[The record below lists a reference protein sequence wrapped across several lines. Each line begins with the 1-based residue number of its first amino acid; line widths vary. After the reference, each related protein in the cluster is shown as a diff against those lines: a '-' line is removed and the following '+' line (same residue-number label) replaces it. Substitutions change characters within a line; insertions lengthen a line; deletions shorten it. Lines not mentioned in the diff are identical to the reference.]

1 MEVVT
6 LEPFGEWSDEIGLLD
21 QRSTRILS
29 RRRRDLL
36 GRTISV
42 SMVISNNDS
51 LNHLH
56 DYRYDFVL
64 REYDGQIDFNFY
76 FYEILYRDRT
86 TDSPTKTTY
95 PITNSL
101 INSLNGTANFSVE
114 STWGY
119 LDPKTGIHNGMT
131 GHLVRGEVDIGGE
144 FCSAARSRDRAVLNI
159 ECEQVQFCS

>member
-1 MEVVT
+1 MKVVAF
-6 LEPFGEWSDEIGLLD
+6 EAFGKWSDETGLLD

-29 RRRRDLL
+29 RRRRNLL

-51 LNHLH
+51 LNHLN
-56 DYRYDFVL
+56 DYRYGFAIAL
-64 REYDGQIDFNFY
+64 REYDGRNDFNFI
-76 FYEILYRDRT
+76 FYEFIYRDRT

-144 FCSAARSRDRAVLNI
+144 FCSAARSCDCAV
-159 ECEQVQFCS
+159 

>member
-1 MEVVT
+1 M
-6 LEPFGEWSDEIGLLD
+6 
-21 QRSTRILS
+21 
-29 RRRRDLL
+29 
-36 GRTISV
+36 
-42 SMVISNNDS
+42 
-51 LNHLH
+51 
-56 DYRYDFVL
+56 
-64 REYDGQIDFNFY
+64 YDGQIDFY
-76 FYEILYRDRT
+76 FYEFLYRDRT

-144 FCSAARSRDRAVLNI
+144 FVLQLVHVIVQSKFMNANRYSFVHDTGASSGNGI
-159 ECEQVQFCS
+159 HLNGCENRG